1 MRTLL
6 ASLLLSLPL
15 VSAAHPAAA
24 QSTNCRPDYLGG
36 YRCSD
41 MYGNTTRVR
50 PGLGGFNIQSPSPS
64 SYPSHS
70 PMPCRLMPTQYGVN
84 GYSCQ

>member
-1 MRTLL
+1 MRILL
-6 ASLLLSLPL
+6 ASLLLALPL
-15 VSAAHPAAA
+15 AAKPTAA

-41 MYGNTTRVR
+41 GYGNYTRVR
-50 PGLGGFNIQSPSPS
+50 PSSLGGYTIQQSPSLNT
-64 SYPSHS
+64 YPSHS